1 MLAFTRERMMDSLSQ
16 VSKLIDMYQR
26 RESQFIE
33 KTVAWLTAAE
43 ESLLQIKSPLASF
56 VAAER
61 GKLLAASDG
70 YINHEIN
77 PGRHS
82 NRKTQAAMA
91 ALVLSRVELAVRNQI
106 VHIDEKFDALREKMI
121 QFVAVSTAN
130 GSPSYTL
137 PAPFEPRE
145 AWLKTV
151 WESLK
156 VSAETANMRNY
167 LNTALTPSDR
177 LYLLDSFIDNLGNP
191 Q

>member
-16 VSKLIDMYQR
+16 ISELINMYQR
-26 RESQFIE
+26 RDSQFIE
-33 KTVAWLTAAE
+33 TTVAWLKASE

-77 PGRHS
+77 PNRHS

-91 ALVLSRVELAVRNQI
+91 ALVLSRVESAVRNH
-106 VHIDEKFDALREKMI
+106 VAHIDEKFDALREKMI

-130 GSPSYTL
+130 GTPPYAL
-137 PAPFEPRE
+137 PARFDPKE

-151 WESLK
+151 WESLR
-156 VSAETANMRNY
+156 VTAETANMRNY
-167 LNTALTPSDR
+167 LNTALNPSDR
-177 LYLLDSFIDNLGNP
+177 LYLLDSFIDNLDNT